1 MTCAQSLIQ
10 SSCSLLRERASVQ
23 VRLRVQCY
31 VVPKAGPLPCL
42 AQKLWIEFEQAIAMF
57 YDLTTK
63 KRPQTMDSTIWY
75 RRYHP
80 RVRPKPALAPPP
92 GTSRSERPIGLLWRH
107 GVVERSG
114 LQVGEAE
121 RASFGVL
128 REDEADGTVAE
139 PAGFAIETPLRDLA
153 SRAPGRDPVGV
164 ERKEVQHHYVQA
176 QVSEV
181 DKPNE
186 REVRHE
192 HGRWDQSAGAMKR
205 GKRPQRDGSSS
216 PSENCPIP
224 LPARAD
230 WATALLLILVAVP
243 SFAQLTVP
251 SPGSP
256 GAATVPPSEPTPP
269 ADSRAF
275 LDQIG
280 GCVDSGRLNAEM
292 SLQAGRVEAA
302 PGWVLR
308 VTGAPKLTLTAEAA
322 GGRVS
327 RLDMAITEGEL
338 LLDGRG
344 LRPHLFL
351 DSIRFEAGKGI
362 TEARFRGRGIW
373 RPIVWIF
380 KGLARAALRK
390 LELRTDIPSVMR
402 GDILESKA
410 AATSTDTFLSVV
422 REVHIH
428 DSEFV
433 AFGGRALGFGEMV
446 QFQTA
451 LQPETATPLRVAVDR
466 GIFQPGRADQPAQLD
481 IVGRIDGEVE
491 NGSTTFAGGRST
503 FSHGELKKGAF
514 QVRSG
519 DDGKLATTISAA
531 VFALDLTSGQMRLPG
546 GPRVDV
552 ETPSRFAIR
561 DLEVRPDGEY
571 SGIVDA
577 ELFGKT
583 GAIDRSGT
591 LVSASDVKLRTHG
604 AVIVNGQATGD
615 VDLEFEYRLDY
626 VLVVHY
632 PVEEIGD
639 RRVPLVFQGP
649 FATTLHLQNAGSGDK
664 GIVTGEY
671 QFKVPWPPIEQAA
684 LEVLT
689 AKWSEDIPEVIRKVD
704 FVIEPRRFGPCGGN
718 CFLVNVDVTVQKMKA
733 KGFLFRQICHAEGRA
748 DLVVDERSRSFLLRN
763 VRIEP
768 RCEGILKWV
777 AKVVA
782 PLLTKTYTDITLFQM
797 PEDLPFTIESVGS
810 GADWLAIAGKVSW
823 ASKAAEA
830 ASKPT
835 P

>member
-1 MTCAQSLIQ
+1 V
-10 SSCSLLRERASVQ
+10 RAIVFWWRQ
-23 VRLRVQCY
+23 G
-31 VVPKAGPLPCL
+31 A
-42 AQKLWIEFEQAIAMF
+42 
-57 YDLTTK
+57 
-63 KRPQTMDSTIWY
+63 
-75 RRYHP
+75 
-80 RVRPKPALAPPP
+80 
-92 GTSRSERPIGLLWRH
+92 SERFA
-107 GVVERSG
+107 
-114 LQVGEAE
+114 LQAGQAE

-128 REDEADGTVAE
+128 RKDEADGTVAE
-139 PAGFAIETPLRDLA
+139 PAGSVLEKPHGDST
-153 SRAPGRDPVGV
+153 SSAPGQDPAGV
-164 ERKEVQHHYVQA
+164 ERREVPHHDVEA
-176 QVSEV
+176 KDSEV

-186 REVRHE
+186 QEVRRWP
-192 HGRWDQSAGAMKR
+192 GRLDQRAGAVKW
-205 GKRPQRDGSSS
+205 GQRPQRDGSDSR
-216 PSENCPIP
+216 SENFPIP
-224 LPARAD
+224 MPARGD
-230 WATALLLILVAVP
+230 WATALLLILLAVP
-243 SFAQLTVP
+243 SFAQVTVP
-251 SPGSP
+251 SPASP
-256 GAATVPPSEPTPP
+256 GAPAAPSSEPTPP

-308 VTGAPKLTLTAEAA
+308 VTGAPKLTLAAEAA
-322 GGRVS
+322 SGRVR
-327 RLDMAITEGEL
+327 RLDIAITEGAL

-402 GDILESKA
+402 GEILESKTVA
-410 AATSTDTFLSVV
+410 ASTGTFLDVV
-422 REVHIH
+422 REVNIH

-433 AFGGRALGFGEMV
+433 AFGGRALGFGEIV

-451 LQPETATPLRVAVDR
+451 SQPKTGMPLRVALDR
-466 GIFQPGRADQPAQLD
+466 GVFQPGRGDQPAQLD
-481 IVGRIDGEVE
+481 IVGRIDGETE
-491 NGSTTFAGGRST
+491 SGSITFVGGRST

-514 QVRSG
+514 HVRSG
-519 DDGKLATTISAA
+519 EDGKLETTISAA
-531 VFALDLTSGQMRLPG
+531 AFALDLTSGQMRLPG

-552 ETPSRFAIR
+552 EAPSRFAIR
-561 DLEVRPDGEY
+561 DLDVRPDGKY

-604 AVIVNGQATGD
+604 AVVVNGQATGD
-615 VDLEFEYRLDY
+615 VDLEFGYRLDY

-639 RRVPLVFQGP
+639 RKVPLVFQGP
-649 FATTLHLQNAGSGDK
+649 FATTLHLQNAGSGDE

-671 QFKVPWPPIEQAA
+671 QFKVPWPPIELAA

-689 AKWSEDIPEVIRKVD
+689 AKWSEDIPDVIRKVD
-704 FVIEPRRFGPCGGN
+704 FVIAPRRFGPCGGN
-718 CFLVNVDVTVQKMKA
+718 CFLVNVDVTVEKTKA

-768 RCEGILKWV
+768 RCEGFLKWV
-777 AKVVA
+777 AKFVA
-782 PLLTKTYTDITLFQM
+782 PLLTKTYTGVTLFQM

-810 GADWLAIAGKVSW
+810 GANWLSIAGKVSW
-823 ASKAAEA
+823 TSKAAEA
-830 ASKPT
+830 ASKPA